1 MELTKI
7 YDKTCDICQMLAGID
22 EQVAED
28 NDVLQA
34 NNTRGV
40 CKNPS
45 PIRDYVVA
53 HHVVDGDIDIPIYL
67 ISSQQGEVLSSG
79 LIKTVSELKNL
90 HLCYSE
96 GKIVKRPEFSP

>member
-28 NDVLQA
+28 NDMFFRQITLEECA
-34 NNTRGV
+34 
-40 CKNPS
+40 KNPS

-90 HLCYSE
+90 ISVTQR
-96 GKIVKRPEFSP
+96 VKS